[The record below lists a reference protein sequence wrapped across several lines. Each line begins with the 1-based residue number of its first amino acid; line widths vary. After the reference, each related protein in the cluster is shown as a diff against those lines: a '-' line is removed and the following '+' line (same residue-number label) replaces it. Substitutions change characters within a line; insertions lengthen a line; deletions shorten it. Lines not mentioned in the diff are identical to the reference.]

1 MRKLHKL
8 LYILAP
14 VLLLVGCINKGEPT
28 YILDIAT
35 EFSCTYDEQCVE
47 IPYSL
52 DPNCNRHVKV
62 SASSEAEWLTIDTST
77 PGVIKIDVEY
87 NGGYNR
93 TTEIVV
99 SATGHKSATLSFKQ
113 YSIPPATANHTLIF
127 YFFGTSLKRYFDT
140 NLKDA
145 ENAIRK
151 GILGN
156 NNRVMYLLQ
165 EDKYTANIGEIC
177 FDSESGTYRKIDIET
192 ISLSGPR
199 ITSET
204 IGENIS
210 KIVDIA
216 PAERYGIIFAG
227 HGQGWVP
234 RSYLNGG
241 AGISTLSAGLSPF
254 TPAPGAEVTRAFG
267 EYNVQ
272 MDISEI
278 AEGINLS
285 NTAMDYIL
293 FDACFMSNIEA
304 IYDLR
309 NVANYI
315 IASPCEIMGRGFPYE
330 RTLPYLFED
339 EGRSTNYIKAAE
351 SYYLFYRDEYVGD
364 SRCGS
369 VAVIDC
375 STLEPLAEA
384 TKEVLRSAVYDYD
397 KSYLQTY
404 EGQDPH
410 YFYDFGEWVNVAGT
424 DRTALS
430 KFNTAIRNSVVAKF
444 TLPTFYSAYGRA
456 GTYPIN
462 ELVYSGLTTS
472 APNEVFTPFWEQTE
486 WYKSIME

>member
-1 MRKLHKL
+1 MKRLHKL
-8 LYILAP
+8 LYTVAT
-14 VLLLVGCINKGEPT
+14 VLLLVGCVNKSEPM
-28 YILDIAT
+28 YVLNIAT
-35 EFSCTYDEQCVE
+35 EYGCTYDEQCVE

-52 DPNCNRHVKV
+52 DPNCNRNVKV
-62 SASSEAEWLTIDTST
+62 IAQTSADWLTVDTST
-77 PGVIKIDVEY
+77 EGVIKVSVDY

-93 TTEIVV
+93 TTNITVTAV
-99 SATGHKSATLSFKQ
+99 GHKSAIIAFKQ

-145 ENAIRK
+145 TNAISR

-165 EDKYTANIGEIC
+165 EDKYTAKIGEIRLNP
-177 FDSESGTYRKIDIET
+177 ESGTYGKIDIEEVT
-192 ISLSGPR
+192 LSGSR
-199 ITSET
+199 ISSET
-204 IGENIS
+204 ISDNIK

-234 RSYLNGG
+234 RSYLNGS
-241 AGISTLSAGLSPF
+241 AGISTLSATTPPF

-272 MDISEI
+272 VDISEL

-285 NTAMDYIL
+285 NIAMDYIL

-304 IYDLR
+304 IYNLR
-309 NVANYI
+309 NSANYI

-351 SYYLFYRDEYVGD
+351 SYHLFYRDEYVGD

-375 STLEPLAEA
+375 STLDALAEA
-384 TKEVLRSAVYDYD
+384 TKEVLRSATTEYD

-410 YFYDFGEWVNVAGT
+410 YFYDFGEWVNVVGS
-424 DRTALS
+424 DRNALTT
-430 KFNTAIRNSVVAKF
+430 FNAAIRNTVVAKY

-462 ELVYSGLTTS
+462 SLVYSGLTTS
-472 APNEVFTPFWEQTE
+472 APNEVFTPFWMQTE
-486 WYKSIME
+486 WYKSITE